1 MPAPLPDDIELSA
14 GLAQW
19 GAETEGEVSLTEN
32 EVRDTLL
39 ELARPLPKTANNKK
53 AMCETLA
60 TAAQLHDLPVGFFV
74 RLINQESG
82 FDPEIVSRAGA
93 QGVAQF
99 MPKVAEEWGLKN
111 PFDPHAALVA
121 SARFLRS
128 LKEQLGNWGLAA
140 AAYNGGIGRVQKWI
154 AKRGKLPDE
163 TRHYVMTITGKSP
176 ENWADGKPQHAKFTI
191 PPRAPCQEI
200 AYLADE
206 PDSDVPLPRARVV
219 EVVTPPGAPPSQQTK
234 TKITIVRGKSG
245 TKVAVVNVHKGNS
258 KVASVKAK
266 IAEPKTIVAD
276 AAPKAS
282 RGKAKATK
290 VAGKA
295 EAKAATKVAAKSA
308 PKAEAPKAKDS
319 KRAAGK
325 GHVQLADARNA
336 RK

>member
-1 MPAPLPDDIELSA
+1 MPAPLPDDIEVSA

-19 GAETEGEVSLTEN
+19 GAETEGDASLTDKEI
-32 EVRDTLL
+32 RDALQ
-39 ELARPLPKTANNKK
+39 ELARPLPKTTKSKA

-60 TAAQLHDLPVGFFV
+60 TAARLHDLPVGFFV

-82 FDPEIVSRAGA
+82 FDPEVVSHAGA

-128 LKEQLGNWGLAA
+128 LYEQLGNWGLAA
-140 AAYNGGIGRVQKWI
+140 AAYNGGIGRVQKWM

-163 TRHYVMTITGKSP
+163 TRHYVMTITGKP
-176 ENWADGKPQHAKFTI
+176 AENWADGKPQHAKFSI

-206 PDSDVPLPRARVV
+206 PSEDVPLPRARVV
-219 EVVTPPGAPPSQQTK
+219 EVITPAAGTRSTEAK
-234 TKITIVRGKSG
+234 TKITIVRAKGG
-245 TKVAVVNVHKGNS
+245 TKVAVINVRKGTS
-258 KVASVKAK
+258 KVAAAKAK
-266 IAEPKTIVAD
+266 IAAPKTIVAD
-276 AAPKAS
+276 SGFTAASPKAKQ
-282 RGKAKATK
+282 GKTK
-290 VAGKA
+290 
-295 EAKAATKVAAKSA
+295 ATKVAAKSA
-308 PKAEAPKAKDS
+308 PKAEPKAKDS
-319 KRAAGK
+319 KKAAAK
-325 GHVQLADARNA
+325 GRVQLADARNA